1 MHRLALVAL
10 VACHRPVPAPTPVRA
25 AVVAAD
31 AAAPDAEPDAPP
43 DAPDDAPDDA
53 NLADEFPVDKQAIGP
68 LRIGMTDKQAIA
80 VLGAPQQ
87 RSVAVLMGALGD
99 YESVW
104 AFGSVTLQMSGA
116 QAKGPFRVASIS
128 VSGRSAFK
136 TPAGIGIGSTRDE
149 IVAVYGKYLG
159 ASNDPAQVLVGSVYY
174 GLLFTLDGDRVVAI
188 FLGAMA
194 F

>member
-1 MHRLALVAL
+1 MRRVALVAL
-10 VACHRPVPAPTPVRA
+10 VACHRPVPVPAPVPVR
-25 AVVAAD
+25 VAAIAPD
-31 AAAPDAEPDAPP
+31 AAALDAEP

-68 LRIGMTDKQAIA
+68 LHIGMTDKQAIA
-80 VLGAPQQ
+80 VLGAPQL

-104 AFGSVTLQMSGA
+104 AFGSATLQMSGA
-116 QAKGPFRVASIS
+116 KPKGPFRVASIS
-128 VSGRSAFK
+128 VAGRSGFK
-136 TPAGIGIGSTRDE
+136 TPEGIGIGATREE

-159 ASNDPAQVLVGSVYY
+159 HSDDPAQVLVGSVYF
-174 GLLFTLDGDRVVAI
+174 GLLFTLEQERVVAI